1 MFYTIIKNIVKV
13 ALNIRYKI
21 TVIGEE
27 NIPDSG
33 PVIIASMHKSELDP
47 PLVAVTIK
55 RELSFFAKEE
65 LFKIPVLG
73 FIISRLNA
81 FPVSRGKSD
90 RAALKKSV
98 EVLEQGNML
107 LIFPEGT
114 RSKTDELGAFQEG
127 ASFIAMK
134 SNAQIVPT
142 AILGKYDR
150 KEGVTVIYG
159 PPIDV
164 PTHSESGVKRK
175 ELTGILHDEVL
186 KLKNSAQKS

>member
-1 MFYTIIKNIVKV
+1 MFYSLIKNLVKF
-13 ALNIRYKI
+13 AMKLRYKI
-21 TVIGEE
+21 NVVGAD
-27 NIPDSG
+27 NIPETG

-47 PLVAVTIK
+47 PLVATTIK

-73 FIISRLNA
+73 FIISKLNA

-98 EVLEQGNML
+98 EVLEAGNML

-114 RSKTDELGAFQEG
+114 RSKTDDLGEFQEG

-134 SNAQIVPT
+134 ANAQIVPT
-142 AILGKYDR
+142 AIVGKYDR
-150 KEGVTVIYG
+150 KDGVKIIYG
-159 PPIDV
+159 KPIDV
-164 PTHSESGVKRK
+164 TSLIESGVKRK
-175 ELTGILHDEVL
+175 ELTQKVREEIL
-186 KLKNSAQKS
+186 KLIG